1 MTHCAAK
8 SGGYN
13 PPLMP
18 TEVITETDAL
28 TALEAEWLDLCHRTP
43 DATPFQTP
51 MWLLPWWRA
60 FGSDDLTVI
69 AARDETGLRSLAPLY
84 VVRDED
90 ESLGLFIGTGIS
102 DYLDILGDT
111 SLVMPE
117 LAGIDCQLWDL
128 QQLRPSSA
136 AMQAPL
142 PDGWSENIE
151 NQEPCPTLS
160 INGAGPELENLIS
173 THFRKKIRYY
183 RRALERMGDVIVE
196 TPAPDTLDDLL
207 TAFFY
212 LHTARW
218 KRRNLPGV
226 LADETAQRF
235 HREVAPRMLAHGMLR
250 MYATRVAGRIVAV
263 FYGFALH
270 GTVYYYLSGYDPDLE
285 KLSIGTLIVAHAIEE
300 AVRDGAT
307 TFDFLRGAEEYKY
320 AWGAT
325 DRMNRR
331 RQLIRG

>member
-1 MTHCAAK
+1 
-8 SGGYN
+8 
-13 PPLMP
+13 MP

-84 VVRDED
+84 VIRDED

-102 DYLDILGDT
+102 DYLDVIGDAALIMPDLG
-111 SLVMPE
+111 
-117 LAGIDCQLWDL
+117 GIDCQLWDL

-136 AMQAPL
+136 MLQTPL
-142 PDGWSENIE
+142 PDGWSENVE
-151 NQEPCPTLS
+151 EQEPCPTLS
-160 INGAGPELENLIS
+160 INGAGAELENLIS

-183 RRALERMGDVIVE
+183 RRALERLGDVIVE

-207 TAFFY
+207 TAFFD

-235 HREVAPRMLAHGMLR
+235 HREVAPRMLAQGMLR

-331 RQLIRG
+331 RQLFRG